1 MSKSNKPNVLWILT
15 DQLRSQALTSYGDPN
30 IDLPHIGRLVSEGIQ
45 FNRAYSQYPVCCPFR
60 GGLITGQHANVN
72 GVRIQGDLIRP
83 EQRTIAHTY
92 QEAGYRTS
100 WVGKWHLAGLRGITD
115 WYSGG
120 DYWVHP
126 DLRGGFEDWY
136 GFEYSNNF
144 YITHY
149 SHGDTYKPWKVEGY
163 QTDGLTDISLKYLG
177 EFTAR
182 SDQPWFH
189 CLSVEAPH
197 PGAGK
202 DEEIE
207 FWPGPPASEMGNPAP
222 PEYEAR
228 FDMEKLIIRENVPK
242 EVEAKARK
250 RLAGY
255 YAQVA
260 NIDDNVGRILDWLD
274 SSGQAENTLVV
285 FFSDHG
291 ELAGSQGYFEK
302 CRVFEEAISIP
313 LIMRLPGVIPGGIQT
328 DIMTSGIDI
337 FPTCAGFSGVPIPAN
352 VQGKNLSSAALGHPG
367 PENSEVLIQFIGAG
381 WAGHFDFPFR
391 AIRTDRYT
399 YAVGRDDDWCY
410 LFDNQADPFQLNNLF
425 GQLSE
430 REIQMQLH
438 SQLERAILDSGESI
452 PHFVLERI
460 VAQ

>member
-1 MSKSNKPNVLWILT
+1 MTTTRKPNLLWIFT
-15 DQLRSQALTSYGDPN
+15 DQLRAQALTSYGDPN
-30 IDLPHIGRLVSEGIQ
+30 IELPNIGRIAAEGIQ
-45 FNRAYSQYPVCCPFR
+45 FNHAFSQYPVCCPFR

-83 EQRTIAHTY
+83 EKPTIAHAF
-92 QEAGYRTS
+92 QDAGYRTS

-163 QTDGLTDISLKYLG
+163 QTDGLTDISLQYLSDFV
-177 EFTAR
+177 EQ

-202 DEEIE
+202 DEVID

-222 PEYEAR
+222 PEYEVR
-228 FDMEKLIIRENVPK
+228 FDMEELEIRGNVPE

-260 NIDDNVGRILDWLD
+260 NIDDNVGRVLDWLEE
-274 SSGQAENTLVV
+274 SGQVENTLVV

-291 ELAGSQGYFEK
+291 ELAGSHGYFEK
-302 CRVFEEAISIP
+302 CRVFEEAINIP
-313 LIMRLPGVIPGGIQT
+313 LLMRLPRIIPAGITT
-328 DIMTSGIDI
+328 DILVSGIDI
-337 FPTCAGFSGVPIPAN
+337 FPTCAGFCGVPIPPE
-352 VQGKNLSSAALGHPG
+352 VQGRNLSAAALGHPG
-367 PENSEVLIQFIGAG
+367 PTNPEVLIQFIGAG

-391 AIRTDRYT
+391 AIRTERYT
-399 YAVGRDDDWCY
+399 FALGRDDDWCY
-410 LFDNQADPFQLNNLF
+410 LFDNQEDPLQLKNLF
-425 GQLSE
+425 GYPELADLQNQLYG
-430 REIQMQLH
+430 QLN
-438 SQLERAILDSGESI
+438 RAIIDSGENI
-452 PHFVLERI
+452 PDFVLRRG
-460 VAQ
+460 